1 MTIDDGQDR
10 EANDGTQREVRA
22 AGSGRT
28 VDRDEYRDNDDVR
41 APTPPELRN
50 GSKPDT
56 KFEARGDAR
65 ENIGNTARGA
75 AADPTG
81 PEGNDR
87 QRGRSQADESD
98 ADLEADNRRGSC
110 GGR

>member
-1 MTIDDGQDR
+1 MAIDDRQDPA
-10 EANDGTQREVRA
+10 ANDGTQRAVRA

-28 VDRDEYRDNDDVR
+28 VDRDKYRDNDDVR

-50 GSKPDT
+50 ESKPDT

-65 ENIGNTARGA
+65 ENIGNTARGT
-75 AADPTG
+75 AADPIG

-87 QRGRSQADESD
+87 QRGRPQTDEFD
-98 ADLEADNRRGSC
+98 ADLEADNRRTG